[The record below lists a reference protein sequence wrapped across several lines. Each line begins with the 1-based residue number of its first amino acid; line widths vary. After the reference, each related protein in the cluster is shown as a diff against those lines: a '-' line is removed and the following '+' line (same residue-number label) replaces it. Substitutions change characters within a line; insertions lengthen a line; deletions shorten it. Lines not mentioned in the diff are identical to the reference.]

1 MNDFKKFYEIEGHM
15 IQFSRIVF
23 NDTVRYEDAEVYSEG
38 DYIYVRPK
46 GGKMVIYPKSSL
58 TWAIPSIR

>member
-15 IQFSRIVF
+15 ILFSRIVF
-23 NDTVRYEDAEVYSEG
+23 NDTFRYENAKVYSEG
-38 DYIYVRPK
+38 DYIYVQTR

-58 TWAIPSIR
+58 TLAIPSIR